1 MTTTYL
7 RQVNG
12 ALTEARTVS
21 TSAGAGDVDKVPSLN
36 AAGVLPASITNAVAT
51 SAGAGDAGKLV
62 ALDGSGRIDTSAMP
76 VGVGPDTNTI
86 TATEALAAG
95 DYVNVHSGGV
105 RKADASNGRPA
116 HGVVLAGVANGAP
129 ATVYFE
135 GTNTQL
141 SGLTLG
147 ADQYLSAT
155 TPGARTAT
163 APSTAGQLVQPLG
176 VAVSTTAAQIEIR
189 QPITLA

>member
-7 RQVNG
+7 RQSGG

-21 TSAGAGDVDKVPSLN
+21 TSAGAGDVDKIPSLN
-36 AAGVLPASITNAVAT
+36 ASGVLPASITNAVAA

-62 ALDGSGRIDTSAMP
+62 ALDGAGRISTTSMP
-76 VGVGPDTNTI
+76 VGVGPDTNTL

-105 RKADASNGRPA
+105 RRADASNGRPA
-116 HGVVLAGVANGAP
+116 HGMVLAGVSNGAP
-129 ATVYFE
+129 ATVYAE

-141 SGLTLG
+141 TGLTLG
-147 ADQYLSAT
+147 QTLFLSVT
-155 TPGARTAT
+155 TPGGFQTT
-163 APSTAGQLVQPLG
+163 APTVAAQLVQVLG
-176 VAVSTTAAQIEIR
+176 VAVTTTAAQLEID